1 MKKYYMLGENIFF
14 EIDENNNCFLFF
26 FGENKNG
33 GFLKTEN
40 KISENYLKLAE
51 ETNKWNYQKELEIR
65 IKYFSKT
72 FS

>member
-1 MKKYYMLGENIFF
+1 MTRYYVLGENIFF
-14 EIDENNNCFLFF
+14 EIDENNNFFLFF
-26 FGENKNG
+26 FGENK
-33 GFLKTEN
+33 LRTEN

-72 FS
+72 YK